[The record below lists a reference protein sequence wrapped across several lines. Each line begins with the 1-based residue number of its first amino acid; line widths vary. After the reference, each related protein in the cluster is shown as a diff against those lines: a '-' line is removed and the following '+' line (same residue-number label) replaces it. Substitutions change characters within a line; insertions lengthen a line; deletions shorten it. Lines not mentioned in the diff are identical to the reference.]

1 MIRARGVLSAL
12 LCLVLVPAIGTP
24 AAAQLLPGPVE
35 GRDYTVVE
43 DGKPWGGIDGKIEVL
58 EVFAYTCGHCADFQP
73 MLDAWVRK
81 QPADVRFEY
90 LPAAYDLRNAYSR
103 GFFAAQAKGAVE
115 RVHAPM
121 FRAVHHD
128 RLLANNATIDEVSW
142 FLGEHG
148 LDVAAAK
155 AAMASP
161 AVDAL
166 MQRARDFQVAIQLR
180 GTPTLVVA
188 GRYMVL
194 ARTHEDALRITE
206 QLVARVRSGDLPQAR

>member
-1 MIRARGVLSAL
+1 MIRARGVLFAL
-12 LCLVLVPAIGTP
+12 LCLLVPVLGTT
-24 AAAQLLPGPVE
+24 AAAQAIPGPVE

-43 DGKPWGGIDGKIEVL
+43 GGKPWGGADGKIEVL

-103 GFFAAQAKGAVE
+103 GFFAAQASDAVA
-115 RVHAPM
+115 RIHAPM

-128 RLLANNATIDEVSW
+128 RLLANNATIDEVAW
-142 FLGEHG
+142 FLGQQG
-148 LDVAAAK
+148 LDAAAAK
-155 AAMASP
+155 ATMASP

-188 GRYMVL
+188 GRYVVV

-206 QLVARVRSGDLPQAR
+206 QLVARVRSGALPQAR